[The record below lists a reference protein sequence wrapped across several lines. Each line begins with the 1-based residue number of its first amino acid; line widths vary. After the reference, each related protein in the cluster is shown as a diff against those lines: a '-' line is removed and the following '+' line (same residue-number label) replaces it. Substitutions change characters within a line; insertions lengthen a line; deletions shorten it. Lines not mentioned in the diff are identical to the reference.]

1 MVRTLNS
8 NDSLALGGKNYP
20 QTPYTVRMGIWSGG
34 DPNKDTQGI
43 IEWAGGETGFK
54 DVPFTMYVSE
64 VHVQD
69 YSTGVENTYSDE
81 TGD

>member
-1 MVRTLNS
+1 
-8 NDSLALGGKNYP
+8 
-20 QTPYTVRMGIWSGG
+20 MGIWSGG
-34 DPNKDTQGI
+34 DPNKDTQGV

-64 VHVQD
+64 VYVQD